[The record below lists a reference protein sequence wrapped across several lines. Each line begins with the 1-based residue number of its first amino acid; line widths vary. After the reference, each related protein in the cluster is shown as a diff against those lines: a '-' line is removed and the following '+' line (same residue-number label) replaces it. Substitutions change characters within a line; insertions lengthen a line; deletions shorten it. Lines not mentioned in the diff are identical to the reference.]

1 MGKIDEEYME
11 AKMENVT
18 IEEREWKTKRKKQIW
33 EK

>member
-1 MGKIDEEYME
+1 MGKIDEEYRE